1 MKKIFTLSI
10 ISILALC
17 ANAQKLSWEC
27 DGKAVANGSSVVSTA
42 VENEVIIP
50 GKLEFHNLKPELLL
64 LSDTEGQVVITAEY
78 VSGPTI
84 SVCPPGVN
92 CITLNGDNTKNTFNP
107 LEVSANS
114 KTDMTIHA
122 ALSSATEIATAVV
135 KVSVMYVDQPETTI
149 SVTLKMTNDPSEAGV
164 SAVMASHSI
173 NVANGTLNYAF
184 ANAAQRTINLYAM
197 SGQMVKS
204 ISTAKASGAVELAG
218 LRTGIYLYRVVENGK
233 TLCGKLIVR

>member
-84 SVCPPGVN
+84 SVCPNVCAN
-92 CITLNGDNTKNTFNP
+92 LDGDNTKYTFDP
-107 LEVSANS
+107 LEVSANG
-114 KTDMTIHA
+114 KADMTIHA
-122 ALSSATEIATAVV
+122 ELSSATEIATAVV
-135 KVSVMYVDQPETTI
+135 KVSAMYVDQPETTI

-204 ISTAKASGAVELAG
+204 ISTAKASGAVELSC

>member
-1 MKKIFTLSI
+1 MNKIFTLSI

-78 VSGPTI
+78 VSGPMI
-84 SVCPPGVN
+84 SVCSNVCAN
-92 CITLNGDNTKNTFNP
+92 LDGDNTKYTFDP
-107 LEVSANS
+107 LEVSANG
-114 KTDMTIHA
+114 KADMTIHA

-135 KVSVMYVDQPETTI
+135 KVSAMYVDQPETTI

>member
-78 VSGPTI
+78 VSGPMI
-84 SVCPPGVN
+84 SVCPNVCAN
-92 CITLNGDNTKNTFNP
+92 LDGDNTKNTFDP

-164 SAVMASHSI
+164 SAVKASHSI

>member
-1 MKKIFTLSI
+1 MNKIFTLSI

-42 VENEVIIP
+42 VENAVIP
-50 GKLEFHNLKPELLL
+50 GYREFHNLKPELLL

-84 SVCPPGVN
+84 SVCPNVCAN
-92 CITLNGDNTKNTFNP
+92 LDGDNTKYTFDP
-107 LEVSANS
+107 LEVSANG
-114 KTDMTIHA
+114 KADMTIHA
-122 ALSSATEIATAVV
+122 ELSSATEIATAVV

-164 SAVMASHSI
+164 SAVKASHSI

-204 ISTAKASGAVELAG
+204 ISTAKASGAVELAC

>member
-42 VENEVIIP
+42 VENAVIP
-50 GKLEFHNLKPELLL
+50 GYREFHNLKPELLL

-84 SVCPPGVN
+84 SVCPNVCAN
-92 CITLNGDNTKNTFNP
+92 LDGDNTKYTFDP
-107 LEVSANS
+107 LEVSANG
-114 KTDMTIHA
+114 KADMTIHA
-122 ALSSATEIATAVV
+122 ELSSATEIATAVV
-135 KVSVMYVDQPETTI
+135 KVSAMYVDQPETTI

-164 SAVMASHSI
+164 SAVKASHSI

-218 LRTGIYLYRVVENGK
+218 LRNGIYLYRVVENGK

>member
-78 VSGPTI
+78 VSGPMI
-84 SVCPPGVN
+84 SVCPNVCAN
-92 CITLNGDNTKNTFNP
+92 LDGDNTKYTFDP
-107 LEVSANS
+107 LEVSANG
-114 KTDMTIHA
+114 KADMTIHA

-135 KVSVMYVDQPETTI
+135 KVSAMYVDQPETTI

-164 SAVMASHSI
+164 SAVKASHSI

-218 LRTGIYLYRVVENGK
+218 LRNGIYLYRVVENGK

>member
-84 SVCPPGVN
+84 SVCPN
-92 CITLNGDNTKNTFNP
+92 SCIQLNGDKTKWTFDP
-107 LEVSANS
+107 LGVSANG
-114 KTDMTIHA
+114 KVDMAIHA
-122 ALSSATEIATAVV
+122 ELSSATEIATAVV
-135 KVSVMYVDQPETTI
+135 KVSAMYVDQPETTI

-164 SAVMASHSI
+164 SAVKASHSI

-218 LRTGIYLYRVVENGK
+218 LRNGIYLYRVVENGK

>member
-84 SVCPPGVN
+84 SVCPNVCAN
-92 CITLNGDNTKNTFNP
+92 LDGDNTKYTFDP
-107 LEVSANS
+107 LEVSANG
-114 KTDMTIHA
+114 KADMTIHA
-122 ALSSATEIATAVV
+122 ELSSATEIATAVV
-135 KVSVMYVDQPETTI
+135 KVSAMYVDQPETTI

-164 SAVMASHSI
+164 SAVKASHSI

-218 LRTGIYLYRVVENGK
+218 LRNGIYLYRVVENGK

>member
-42 VENEVIIP
+42 VENAVIP
-50 GKLEFHNLKPELLL
+50 GYREFHNLKPELLL

-84 SVCPPGVN
+84 SVCPN
-92 CITLNGDNTKNTFNP
+92 SCTTLNGDNTKFTFEP
-107 LEVSANS
+107 LAVAANG
-114 KTDMTIHA
+114 KTDMAIHA

-135 KVSVMYVDQPETTI
+135 KVSAMYVNQPETTI

-164 SAVMASHSI
+164 SAVKASHSI

>member
-84 SVCPPGVN
+84 SVCPNVCAN
-92 CITLNGDNTKNTFNP
+92 LDGDNTKYTFDP

-164 SAVMASHSI
+164 SAVKASHSI

-218 LRTGIYLYRVVENGK
+218 LRNGIYLYRVVENGK

>member
-50 GKLEFHNLKPELLL
+50 GALEFHNLKPELLL

-84 SVCPPGVN
+84 SVCPN
-92 CITLNGDNTKNTFNP
+92 SCIPLNGDKTKWTFDP
-107 LEVSANS
+107 LGVSANG
-114 KTDMTIHA
+114 KVDMAIHA
-122 ALSSATEIATAVV
+122 ELSSATEIATAVV
-135 KVSVMYVDQPETTI
+135 KVSAMYVDQPETTI

-164 SAVMASHSI
+164 SAVKASHSI

>member
-42 VENEVIIP
+42 VENEVIIH

-78 VSGPTI
+78 VSDPMI
-84 SVCPPGVN
+84 SVCPNVCAN
-92 CITLNGDNTKNTFNP
+92 LDGDNTKYTFDP
-107 LEVSANS
+107 LEVSANG
-114 KTDMTIHA
+114 KADMTIHA

-135 KVSVMYVDQPETTI
+135 KVSAMYVDQPETTI

-164 SAVMASHSI
+164 SAVKASHSI

>member
-78 VSGPTI
+78 VSGPMI
-84 SVCPPGVN
+84 SVCPNVCAN
-92 CITLNGDNTKNTFNP
+92 LDGDNTKYTFDP
-107 LEVSANS
+107 LEVSANG
-114 KTDMTIHA
+114 KADMTIHA

-135 KVSVMYVDQPETTI
+135 KVSAMYVDQPETTI

>member
-1 MKKIFTLSI
+1 MKKIFTLSL

-42 VENEVIIP
+42 VENAVIP
-50 GKLEFHNLKPELLL
+50 GYREFHNLKPELLL

-84 SVCPPGVN
+84 SVCPNVCAN
-92 CITLNGDNTKNTFNP
+92 LDGDNTKYTFDP
-107 LEVSANS
+107 LEVSANG
-114 KTDMTIHA
+114 KADMTIHA
-122 ALSSATEIATAVV
+122 ELSSATEIATAVV
-135 KVSVMYVDQPETTI
+135 KVSAMYVDQPETTI

-164 SAVMASHSI
+164 SAVKASHSI

-218 LRTGIYLYRVVENGK
+218 LRNGIYLYRVVENGK

>member
-10 ISILALC
+10 ISILAPC
-17 ANAQKLSWEC
+17 ADAQKLSWEC

-78 VSGPTI
+78 VSGPMI
-84 SVCPPGVN
+84 SVCPNVCAN
-92 CITLNGDNTKNTFNP
+92 LDGDNTKYTFDP
-107 LEVSANS
+107 LEVSANG
-114 KTDMTIHA
+114 KADMTIHA

-164 SAVMASHSI
+164 SAVKASHSI

>member
-78 VSGPTI
+78 VSGPMI
-84 SVCPPGVN
+84 SVCPNVCAN
-92 CITLNGDNTKNTFNP
+92 LDGDNTKYTFDP
-107 LEVSANS
+107 LEVSANG
-114 KTDMTIHA
+114 KADMTIHV

-135 KVSVMYVDQPETTI
+135 KVSAMYVNQPETTI

-164 SAVMASHSI
+164 SAVKASHSI

-218 LRTGIYLYRVVENGK
+218 LRNGIYLYRVVENGK

>member
-42 VENEVIIP
+42 VENTVYIP
-50 GKLEFHNLKPELLL
+50 GIVENHFLKPELLL

-78 VSGPTI
+78 VSGPMI
-84 SVCPPGVN
+84 SVCPNVCAN
-92 CITLNGDNTKNTFNP
+92 LDGDNTKYTFDP
-107 LEVSANS
+107 LEVSANG
-114 KTDMTIHA
+114 KTDMAIHA

>member
-42 VENEVIIP
+42 VENAVIP
-50 GKLEFHNLKPELLL
+50 GYREFHNLKPELLL

-78 VSGPTI
+78 VSGPMI
-84 SVCPPGVN
+84 SVCPNVCAN
-92 CITLNGDNTKNTFNP
+92 LDGDNTKYTFDP
-107 LEVSANS
+107 LEVSANG
-114 KTDMTIHA
+114 KADMTIHA
-122 ALSSATEIATAVV
+122 ELSSATEIATAVV
-135 KVSVMYVDQPETTI
+135 KVSAMYVNQPETTI

-164 SAVMASHSI
+164 SAVKASHSI

>member
-50 GKLEFHNLKPELLL
+50 GALEFHNLKPELLL

-78 VSGPTI
+78 VSGPMI
-84 SVCPPGVN
+84 SVCPNVCAN
-92 CITLNGDNTKNTFNP
+92 LDGDNTKYTFDP

-164 SAVMASHSI
+164 SAVKASHSI

>member
-42 VENEVIIP
+42 VENEVKIP
-50 GKLEFHNLKPELLL
+50 GVLETYNLKPELLL

-78 VSGPTI
+78 VSGPMI
-84 SVCPPGVN
+84 SVCPNVCAN
-92 CITLNGDNTKNTFNP
+92 LDGDNTKYTFDP
-107 LEVSANS
+107 LEVSANG
-114 KTDMTIHA
+114 KADMTIHA

-135 KVSVMYVDQPETTI
+135 KVSAMYVDQPETTI

-164 SAVMASHSI
+164 SAVKASHSI

-204 ISTAKASGAVELAG
+204 ISTAKAAGAVELAG

>member
-42 VENEVIIP
+42 VENAVIP
-50 GKLEFHNLKPELLL
+50 GYREFHNLKPELLL

-84 SVCPPGVN
+84 SVCPNVCAN
-92 CITLNGDNTKNTFNP
+92 LDGDNTKYTFDP

-164 SAVMASHSI
+164 SAVKASHSI

-218 LRTGIYLYRVVENGK
+218 LRNGIYLYRVVENGK

>member
-84 SVCPPGVN
+84 SVCPNVCAN
-92 CITLNGDNTKNTFNP
+92 LDGDNTKYTFDP
-107 LEVSANS
+107 LEVSANG
-114 KTDMTIHA
+114 KADMTIHA
-122 ALSSATEIATAVV
+122 ELSSATEIATAVV
-135 KVSVMYVDQPETTI
+135 KVSAMYVDQPETTI

-164 SAVMASHSI
+164 SAVKASHSI

-204 ISTAKASGAVELAG
+204 ISTAKASGAVELAC

>member
-78 VSGPTI
+78 VSGPMI
-84 SVCPPGVN
+84 SVCPNVCAN
-92 CITLNGDNTKNTFNP
+92 LDGDNTKYTLDP
-107 LEVSANS
+107 LEVSAIG
-114 KTDMTIHA
+114 KADMTIHA

-135 KVSVMYVDQPETTI
+135 KVSAMYVDQPETTI

-164 SAVMASHSI
+164 SAVKASHSI

>member
-42 VENEVIIP
+42 VENTVYIP
-50 GKLEFHNLKPELLL
+50 GIVENHFLKPELLL

-84 SVCPPGVN
+84 SVCPN
-92 CITLNGDNTKNTFNP
+92 SCTTLNGDNTKNTFNP

-164 SAVMASHSI
+164 SAVKASHSI

>member
-42 VENEVIIP
+42 VENAVIP
-50 GKLEFHNLKPELLL
+50 GYREFHNLKPELLL

-84 SVCPPGVN
+84 SVCPNVCAN
-92 CITLNGDNTKNTFNP
+92 LDGDNTKYTFDP
-107 LEVSANS
+107 LEVSANG
-114 KTDMTIHA
+114 KADMTIHA

-135 KVSVMYVDQPETTI
+135 KVSAMYVDQPETTI

-164 SAVMASHSI
+164 SAVKASHSI

-218 LRTGIYLYRVVENGK
+218 LRNGIYLYRVVENGK

>member
-50 GKLEFHNLKPELLL
+50 GALEFHNLKPELLL

-78 VSGPTI
+78 VSGPMI
-84 SVCPPGVN
+84 SVCPNVCAN
-92 CITLNGDNTKNTFNP
+92 LDGDNTKYIFDP

-164 SAVMASHSI
+164 SAVKASHSI

-204 ISTAKASGAVELAG
+204 ISTAKASGAVELAC

>member
-1 MKKIFTLSI
+1 MNKIFTLSI

-42 VENEVIIP
+42 VENAVIP
-50 GKLEFHNLKPELLL
+50 GYREFHNLKPELLL

-84 SVCPPGVN
+84 SVCPNVCAN
-92 CITLNGDNTKNTFNP
+92 LDGDNTKYTFDP
-107 LEVSANS
+107 LEVSANG
-114 KTDMTIHA
+114 KADMTIHA
-122 ALSSATEIATAVV
+122 ELSSATEIATAVV
-135 KVSVMYVDQPETTI
+135 KVSAMYVDQPETTI

-164 SAVMASHSI
+164 SAVKASHSI

-218 LRTGIYLYRVVENGK
+218 LRNGIYLYRVVENGK

>member
-84 SVCPPGVN
+84 SVCPNVCAN
-92 CITLNGDNTKNTFNP
+92 LDGDNTKYTFDP
-107 LEVSANS
+107 LEVSANG
-114 KTDMTIHA
+114 KADMTIHA
-122 ALSSATEIATAVV
+122 ELSSATEIATAVV
-135 KVSVMYVDQPETTI
+135 KVSAMYVDQPETTI

-164 SAVMASHSI
+164 SAVKASHSI

-184 ANAAQRTINLYAM
+184 ANAAGRTINLYAM

-218 LRTGIYLYRVVENGK
+218 LRNGIYLYRVVENGK

>member
-78 VSGPTI
+78 VSGPMI
-84 SVCPPGVN
+84 SVCPNVCAN
-92 CITLNGDNTKNTFNP
+92 LDGDNTKYTFDP

-135 KVSVMYVDQPETTI
+135 KVSAMYVDQPETTI

-164 SAVMASHSI
+164 SAVKASHSI

>member
-78 VSGPTI
+78 VSGPMI
-84 SVCPPGVN
+84 SVCPNVCAN
-92 CITLNGDNTKNTFNP
+92 LDGDNTKYTFDP
-107 LEVSANS
+107 LEVSANG
-114 KTDMTIHA
+114 KADMTIHA

-135 KVSVMYVDQPETTI
+135 KVSAMYVDQPETTI

-164 SAVMASHSI
+164 SAVKASHSI

>member
-42 VENEVIIP
+42 VENAVIP
-50 GKLEFHNLKPELLL
+50 GYREFHNLKPELLL

-78 VSGPTI
+78 VSGPMI
-84 SVCPPGVN
+84 SVCPNVCAN
-92 CITLNGDNTKNTFNP
+92 LDGDNTKYTFDP
-107 LEVSANS
+107 LEVSANG
-114 KTDMTIHA
+114 KADMTIHV

-135 KVSVMYVDQPETTI
+135 KVSAMYVNQPETTI

-164 SAVMASHSI
+164 SAVKASHSI

-218 LRTGIYLYRVVENGK
+218 LRNGIYLYRVVENGK

>member
-78 VSGPTI
+78 VSGPMI
-84 SVCPPGVN
+84 SVCPNVCAN
-92 CITLNGDNTKNTFNP
+92 LDGDNTKYTFDP
-107 LEVSANS
+107 LEVSANG
-114 KTDMTIHA
+114 KADMTIHA

-135 KVSVMYVDQPETTI
+135 KVSAMYVDQPETTI

-164 SAVMASHSI
+164 SAVKASHSI
-173 NVANGTLNYAF
+173 NVANGTLNYTF

>member
-42 VENEVIIP
+42 VENTVYIP
-50 GKLEFHNLKPELLL
+50 GIVENHFLKPELLL

-78 VSGPTI
+78 VNGPTI
-84 SVCPPGVN
+84 SVCPN
-92 CITLNGDNTKNTFNP
+92 SCTTLNGDNTKFTFEP
-107 LEVSANS
+107 LAVAANG
-114 KTDMTIHA
+114 KTDMAIHA

-164 SAVMASHSI
+164 SAVKASHSI

>member
-78 VSGPTI
+78 VSGPMI
-84 SVCPPGVN
+84 SVCPNVCAN
-92 CITLNGDNTKNTFNP
+92 LDGDNTKYTFDP

-164 SAVMASHSI
+164 SAVKASHSI

>member
-17 ANAQKLSWEC
+17 ANAEKLSWEC
-27 DGKAVANGSSVVSTA
+27 DGKAVADGSSVVSTA
-42 VENEVIIP
+42 GEVDVKIP
-50 GKLEFHNLKPELLL
+50 GVIENFVLKPELFL
-64 LSDTEGQVVITAEY
+64 LSDTDGEVVITAEY

-84 SVCPPGVN
+84 SVCPESCVS
-92 CITLNGDNTKNTFNP
+92 LNGSKITHTFNP
-107 LEVSANS
+107 IKVSTNGKA
-114 KTDMTIHA
+114 DMAIHVE
-122 ALSSATEIATAVV
+122 LSSTTEIATAVV
-135 KVSVMYVDQPETTI
+135 KVSAMYVDQPETTI

-164 SAVMASHSI
+164 SAVKASHSI

-184 ANAAQRTINLYAM
+184 ANAAQRSINLYAM

-218 LRTGIYLYRVVENGK
+218 LRTGIYLYRIVENGK

>member
-42 VENEVIIP
+42 VENAVIP
-50 GKLEFHNLKPELLL
+50 GYREFHNLKPELLL

-84 SVCPPGVN
+84 SVCPNVCAN
-92 CITLNGDNTKNTFNP
+92 LDGDNTKYTFDP
-107 LEVSANS
+107 LEVSANG
-114 KTDMTIHA
+114 KADMTIHA
-122 ALSSATEIATAVV
+122 ELSSATEIATAVV
-135 KVSVMYVDQPETTI
+135 KVSAMYVDQPETTI

-218 LRTGIYLYRVVENGK
+218 LRNGIYLYRVVENGK

>member
-17 ANAQKLSWEC
+17 ANAQKLSFSV
-27 DGKAVANGSSVVSTA
+27 DGKTIENGATVISTKLHDFYHGVLGKTVFA
-42 VENEVIIP
+42 PEV
-50 GKLEFHNLKPELLL
+50 LLTC
-64 LSDTEGQVVITAEY
+64 DEDAEVT
-78 VSGPTI
+78 VSGIAADNKIFQMCFAESCVSENTITKTGNITKGIAADLQIEAGLDAPTVPI
-84 SVCPPGVN
+84 
-92 CITLNGDNTKNTFNP
+92 NTYK
-107 LEVSANS
+107 
-114 KTDMTIHA
+114 
-122 ALSSATEIATAVV
+122 
-135 KVSVMYVDQPETTI
+135 
-149 SVTLKMTNDPSEAGV
+149 VTLKAFVTGKEDEAVSILLIMTNDPSEAGV
-164 SAVMASHSI
+164 SAVKASHSI

-218 LRTGIYLYRVVENGK
+218 LRNGIYLYRVVENGK